1 MIDKTCPI
9 LYDRDTN
16 FIQAMSVPAPAGEN
30 REPGERPGRSG
41 HCIRGARCRCHCM
54 SAHMR
59 RRVEHGS
66 VSQETCL

>member
-30 REPGERPGRSG
+30 REPGERPGRYRR
-41 HCIRGARCRCHCM
+41 CMRGCCLHKM
-54 SAHMR
+54 SHW
-59 RRVEHGS
+59 
-66 VSQETCL
+66 ETGKAAQAGGEA